1 MWQNMPL
8 CQDCRVKQELQ
19 KLTISDDLK
28 IRLEKLILNSDASS
42 EEEDKMY
49 EIQEEASRESDFDC
63 CDGIGPSICQ
73 NKKNDIPRKRIN
85 NKSYRQYSES
95 GIQGEYLLKLKD
107 IIIQKEKNKAF
118 NKENYYNINKNYER
132 FCKKKEP
139 TIQDLQREVIII
151 KEQLRNYDRKTLS
164 RQDF

>member
-1 MWQNMPL
+1 M
-8 CQDCRVKQELQ
+8 
-19 KLTISDDLK
+19 S
-28 IRLEKLILNSDASS
+28 
-42 EEEDKMY
+42 
-49 EIQEEASRESDFDC
+49 
-63 CDGIGPSICQ
+63 

-107 IIIQKEKNKAF
+107 IITQKEKNKAF
-118 NKENYYNINKNYER
+118 SKEDYYNINKNYER

-151 KEQLRNYDRKTLS
+151 KEQLRNYDKKTLS
-164 RQDF
+164 RQDC

>member
-1 MWQNMPL
+1 MPL

-107 IIIQKEKNKAF
+107 IITQKEKNTKHSV
-118 NKENYYNINKNYER
+118 
-132 FCKKKEP
+132 KKII
-139 TIQDLQREVIII
+139 TISIRTMKDFVKRRNQPFKIFRE
-151 KEQLRNYDRKTLS
+151 KS
-164 RQDF
+164 SS

>member
-8 CQDCRVKQELQ
+8 CQDCIVKQELQ

-73 NKKNDIPRKRIN
+73 IKKMISLEKGLIIKAIGN
-85 NKSYRQYSES
+85 
-95 GIQGEYLLKLKD
+95 IQNLEY
-107 IIIQKEKNKAF
+107 
-118 NKENYYNINKNYER
+118 KENI
-132 FCKKKEP
+132 F
-139 TIQDLQREVIII
+139 
-151 KEQLRNYDRKTLS
+151 
-164 RQDF
+164 